1 MPLRTGVRNA
11 RDDATGSTGSTGS
24 GAARRPLLVTGMAR
38 AGTSWVGKMLEAGGD
53 FVYINEPMNPR
64 HPPGRSPGILNADIR
79 QEYLYI
85 TGDNGPGY
93 LEAFRDTVRFRYHV
107 LAEVRQNHR
116 PFDLAKMVKYL
127 SSFTLGW
134 LLEKRPM
141 LNDPYATLS
150 ARWLAEELGAQVVAV
165 VRQPAAM
172 LASFRKLGYERIDFR
187 ALLDQPLLMRDWLE
201 PLRAEMETAEGED
214 LVAQVA
220 LLWRILYRVTAA
232 YRSTVPGFVVV
243 RHEDLS
249 LDPVAAYEKLHVD
262 LGLPFTDEVRTAV
275 EEGSGLKAAPAAG
288 SDNGG
293 KTHVWRLSRRGFLS
307 RTAYRPMDSRASL
320 GTWRSAVT
328 PDEIARIRWLTEDV
342 TRLYYTDAE
351 LDWLLAGSP
360 DDGTSPFGDLSSVA

>member
-1 MPLRTGVRNA
+1 MPFRTGVRS
-11 RDDATGSTGSTGS
+11 DATRFEVT
-24 GAARRPLLVTGMAR
+24 RRPLLVTGMAR
-38 AGTSWVGKMLEAGGD
+38 AGTSWVGKMIEAGGD
-53 FVYINEPMNPR
+53 FVYVNEPMNPR
-64 HPPGRSPGILNADIR
+64 HPPGRSPGILDADIT

-85 TGDNGPGY
+85 TGDNGPEY
-93 LEAFRDTVRFRYHV
+93 LRAFRDTVRFRYHV
-107 LAEVRQNHR
+107 LAEVRRNHR

-127 SSFTLGW
+127 TSFTLGR
-134 LLEKRPM
+134 LLGKRPM

-201 PLRAEMETAEGED
+201 PLRAEMETADRED

-232 YRSTVPGFVVV
+232 YRTSVPGFVVV

-249 LDPVAAYEKLHVD
+249 VDPLGAYEKLHAD
-262 LGLPFTDEVRTAV
+262 LGLPFTDEVRAAV
-275 EEGSGLKAAPAAG
+275 EEGSGLGAAPGAG
-288 SDNGG
+288 SGEG

-342 TRLYYTDAE
+342 ARLYYTDAE

>member
-1 MPLRTGVRNA
+1 
-11 RDDATGSTGSTGS
+11 
-24 GAARRPLLVTGMAR
+24 MAR
-38 AGTSWVGKMLEAGGD
+38 AGTSWVGKMIEAGGD

-64 HPPGRSPGILNADIR
+64 HPPGRSPGILNADIA

-85 TGDNGPGY
+85 TEDNGPRY
-93 LEAFRDTVRFRYHV
+93 LDAFRDTVRLRYHV
-107 LAEVRQNHR
+107 LAEVRRNHR
-116 PFDLAKMVKYL
+116 PFDLAKMVKYGT
-127 SSFTLGW
+127 SFTLGR

-150 ARWLAEELGAQVVAV
+150 ARWLAEQLEAQVVAI

-187 ALLDQPLLMRDWLE
+187 ALLGQPLLMRDWLE
-201 PLRAEMETAEGED
+201 PLRAEMETAAGED

-249 LDPVAAYEKLHVD
+249 VDPVAAYEKLHVE
-262 LGLPFTDEVRTAV
+262 LGLPFTAEVRAAV
-275 EEGSGLKAAPAAG
+275 EEGSGLTPAGGTGAG
-288 SDNGG
+288 E

-320 GTWRSAVT
+320 GRWRSAVT

-342 TRLYYTDAE
+342 ARLYYTDDE

-360 DDGTSPFGDLSSVA
+360 DDGSSPFGGPSSLA